1 MRRFVFLVSKI
12 RSLRNLSKKKINI
25 FKRFK
30 KSKGQMQRFSVA
42 HAAKKV
48 NTYIHPF
55 FQGIIKKNKHT
66 KITP

>member
-1 MRRFVFLVSKI
+1 MRRFGFLVSKI
-12 RSLRNLSKKKINI
+12 RSLRNLSKKKNINI

-30 KSKGQMQRFSVA
+30 KSKGQRQRFSVA

-55 FQGIIKKNKHT
+55 FQGIIKKKKNIQK
-66 KITP
+66 